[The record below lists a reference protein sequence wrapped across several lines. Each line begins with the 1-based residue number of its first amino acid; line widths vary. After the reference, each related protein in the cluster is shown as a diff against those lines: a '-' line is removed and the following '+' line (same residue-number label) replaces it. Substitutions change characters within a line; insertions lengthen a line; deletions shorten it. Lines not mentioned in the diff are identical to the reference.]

1 MMNKPDN
8 QIFRIKP
15 NLKIFKGFPNLF
27 PYLSVFFILLF
38 FFMIGT
44 NFVPVQG
51 IPVTLPQAPGEF
63 TYAAKNLIVTV
74 DKNGDIFFND
84 TRIDNGDKELLKR
97 RIAEVRLGY
106 SRQKGKRDS
115 LIIRMDINAPQGRL
129 ITLFSI
135 AKEMD
140 LNAIVMTQGL
150 EHKTETTTIKE
161 E

>member
-1 MMNKPDN
+1 MMSRNNDN
-8 QIFRIKP
+8 AFRIKP
-15 NLKIFKGFPNLF
+15 NLKLFKGFPNLF

-51 IPVTLPQAPGEF
+51 IPVTLPQAAGEF

-84 TRIDNGDKELLKR
+84 TRIESAEKELLKR
-97 RIAEVRLGY
+97 RIAAARLGY
-106 SRQKGKRDS
+106 SKQKGKRDR
-115 LIIRMDINAPQGRL
+115 LIIRMDSSAPNDRL
-129 ITLFSI
+129 LTLLSI

-140 LNAIVMTQGL
+140 LNAIVMTQA
-150 EHKTETTTIKE
+150 TSNAAATTIKE